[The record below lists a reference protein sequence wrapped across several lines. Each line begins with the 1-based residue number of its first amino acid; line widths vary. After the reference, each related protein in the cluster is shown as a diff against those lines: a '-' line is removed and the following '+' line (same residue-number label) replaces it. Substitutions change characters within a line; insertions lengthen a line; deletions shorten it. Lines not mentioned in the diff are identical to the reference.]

1 MALNKEFDPL
11 SEVPGLKKMSPFAIL
26 AVVLVLL
33 WIFSP
38 FVIIGAGERG
48 VVFNQLHGVEDKI
61 LSEGFS
67 FIIPVIER
75 VKRGDRGQADGRAVG
90 AEGPAGSRAG
100 QDRGPAEDRAGQ
112 GGGRISA
119 DPERNDQPDHS
130 AAPGHREV
138 GWEVPASDRWKRCL
152 TFH

>member
-48 VVFNQLHGVEDKI
+48 VVFNQLHGVEEKI

-67 FIIPVIER
+67 SNIPAD
-75 VKRGDRGQADGRAVG
+75 DRLIKLDVRIPESATAPSAPANDHK
-90 AEGPAGSRAG
+90 AE
-100 QDRGPAEDRAGQ
+100 
-112 GGGRISA
+112 
-119 DPERNDQPDHS
+119 
-130 AAPGHREV
+130 
-138 GWEVPASDRWKRCL
+138 
-152 TFH
+152 

>member
-61 LSEGFS
+61 LPEGFS

-75 VKRGDRGQADGRAVG
+75 VIKLDVRIRKSDTGPPAPPRTSKRWRPRSCSTTIC
-90 AEGPAGSRAG
+90 SRTG
-100 QDRGPAEDRAGQ
+100 
-112 GGGRISA
+112 
-119 DPERNDQPDHS
+119 
-130 AAPGHREV
+130 
-138 GWEVPASDRWKRCL
+138 
-152 TFH
+152 

>member
-11 SEVPGLKKMSPFAIL
+11 SEVPGLKRMSPFAIL

-61 LSEGFS
+61 LPGGFS

-75 VKRGDRGQADGRAVG
+75 VVKIDGRILKADTRSTG
-90 AEGPAGSRAG
+90 AATDL
-100 QDRGPAEDRAGQ
+100 QT
-112 GGGRISA
+112 SA
-119 DPERNDQPDHS
+119 T
-130 AAPGHREV
+130 GM
-138 GWEVPASDRWKRCL
+138 
-152 TFH
+152 

>member
-48 VVFNQLHGVEDKI
+48 VVFNQLHGVEEKI

-67 FIIPVIER
+67 FFIPVIER
-75 VKRGDRGQADGRAVG
+75 VVKLDVLLRHSNNLSTG
-90 AEGPAGSRAG
+90 AAKAL
-100 QDRGPAEDRAGQ
+100 QTL
-112 GGGRISA
+112 
-119 DPERNDQPDHS
+119 
-130 AAPGHREV
+130 
-138 GWEVPASDRWKRCL
+138 ASQ
-152 TFH
+152 T